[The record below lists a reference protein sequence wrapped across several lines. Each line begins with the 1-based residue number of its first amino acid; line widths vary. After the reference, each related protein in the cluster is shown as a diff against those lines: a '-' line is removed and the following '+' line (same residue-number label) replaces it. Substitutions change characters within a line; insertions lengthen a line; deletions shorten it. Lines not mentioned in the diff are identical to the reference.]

1 MKRKVSG
8 LKRSVEVVKG
18 TLRQHRTL
26 TKWFIQQVCFFVPSF
41 GSICVVVLLV
51 MGIAYLYVVETM
63 AMTENQQQEE
73 KAQPE
78 KTSA

>member
-1 MKRKVSG
+1 M
-8 LKRSVEVVKG
+8 
-18 TLRQHRTL
+18 
-26 TKWFIQQVCFFVPSF
+26 
-41 GSICVVVLLV
+41 VVLLV

-78 KTSA
+78 KTSAC